1 MNKIVTL
8 FRESSS
14 ARALIPIGL
23 ILLISG
29 IVILFINTQNRNYIE
44 TTATITSVEIDNEET
59 TDNEGNKVE
68 ATYKAKIK
76 YTVDGK
82 EYENELG
89 GLSKR
94 SEGQKMKI
102 YYNPSNPSEIT
113 QTKSIIL
120 PIAIIAGGLVAFVAG
135 IISGV
140 NAIKRYQKMARQEE
154 EWENGK

>member
-1 MNKIVTL
+1 MNKIITL

-23 ILLISG
+23 ILLLSG
-29 IVILFINTQNRNYIE
+29 IVVLFINTQNRNYIE
-44 TTATITSVEIDNEET
+44 IKATVTSVEIDTEET
-59 TDNEGNKVE
+59 TDNEGNKQE
-68 ATYKAKIK
+68 ATYKVKLK

-94 SEGQKMKI
+94 NEGEKMTI
-102 YYNPSNPSEIT
+102 YYNPSDPSQIT

-120 PIAIIAGGLVAFVAG
+120 PIAFIAGGIVAFVAG

-140 NAIKRYQKMARQEE
+140 KAIKRYQKMTEQEKG
-154 EWENGK
+154 WENGQ